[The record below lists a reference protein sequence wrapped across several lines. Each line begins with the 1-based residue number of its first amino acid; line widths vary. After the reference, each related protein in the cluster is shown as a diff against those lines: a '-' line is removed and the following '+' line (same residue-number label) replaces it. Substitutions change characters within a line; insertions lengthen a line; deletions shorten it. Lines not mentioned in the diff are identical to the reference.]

1 MKTIFRLSEELNKA
15 LLDSKEYQVYKNAE
29 KALKEQRELYDAVNA
44 FRKRNR
50 QIQMYAS
57 DETVFD
63 EMNQLTTEYG
73 TVLRNHLVEEF
84 LIAEQRLCRMMQ
96 DVYVLIGKNLEFD
109 DEYMEG

>member
-29 KALKEQRELYDAVNA
+29 KALKEQQDLYDAMNA
-44 FRKRNR
+44 FRKKNR

-73 TVLRNHLVEEF
+73 NILRNSLVAEF
-84 LIAEQRLCRMMQ
+84 LVAEQRLCRMMR
-96 DVYVLIGKNLEFD
+96 DVYVLMGKNLEFD
-109 DEYMEG
+109 DTYMEG

>member
-29 KALKEQRELYDAVNA
+29 KALKEQWELYDAVNA

-73 TVLRNHLVEEF
+73 AVLRNHLVEEF

>member
-73 TVLRNHLVEEF
+73 VVLRNHLVEEF

>member
-63 EMNQLTTEYG
+63 EMNQLTTE
-73 TVLRNHLVEEF
+73 
-84 LIAEQRLCRMMQ
+84 
-96 DVYVLIGKNLEFD
+96 
-109 DEYMEG
+109 